1 MRVWHVCVSAVH
13 LPSHIPC
20 HPMESYLST
29 CGHVLSVFLVC
40 SISIRLE
47 VCIVDACRRGREKG
61 RGDESIQY
69 VPVDVVG
76 KGE

>member
-1 MRVWHVCVSAVH
+1 M
-13 LPSHIPC
+13 
-20 HPMESYLST
+20 

-40 SISIRLE
+40 PISIRLE
-47 VCIVDACRRGREKG
+47 VRVVDACRRGREKG

-76 KGE
+76 TWRERESSNISVNTFQQYA